1 MPRLIKSNY
10 IRTAPIKTDAD
21 IIVEIQ
27 IIDTDAV
34 FLSVEKN
41 LFPCSSVRQYFLSSD
56 QPLSISCFVINLCCG
71 TVFPSFR

>member
-34 FLSVEKN
+34 FLSVEKAEIRDRKAGVSIRTHI
-41 LFPCSSVRQYFLSSD
+41 LFSNHGLLDLLERL
-56 QPLSISCFVINLCCG
+56 L
-71 TVFPSFR
+71 